1 MIFEKQVVNGYK
13 AMMHTRY
20 DNTELSFYFS
30 HKDFEG
36 FEREEYAFNSSMGH
50 TLQGYLYY
58 YKDFNEDRLIVF
70 DHGLGNGHRA
80 YMREIE
86 KLCSHGYRVFAYD
99 HTGCMESEGAGAG
112 GFAQSL
118 CDLDDCLKALKTDAA
133 VDTTDIS
140 VMGHSWGGFST
151 INIAALHPDVK
162 RIVVLSGPVSVERMI
177 GQLFAG
183 LLSGYRKAILALE
196 MACNP
201 DYVKLDAA
209 ETLKTAE
216 AKALLIYS
224 DDDAIVKKAAHY
236 DVLKEALDGKENITL
251 MLVEGKA
258 HNPNYTKDAVSYLAT
273 LSKAMKRPPK
283 TEEEKA
289 AFKASFDWNRMTAQD
304 EALWSEI
311 LAFLKV

>member
-1 MIFEKQVVNGYK
+1 MIFEKQIVKMYQ
-13 AMMHTRY
+13 AQMFARY
-20 DNTELSFYFS
+20 DDNGAVYYFS
-30 HKDFEG
+30 HRDFPGLHAEPYT
-36 FEREEYAFNSSMGH
+36 FPSSHGH
-50 TLQGYLYY
+50 TLKGYFYSY
-58 YKDFNEDRLIVF
+58 DGYKPERLIVF
-70 DHGLGNGHRA
+70 DHGMGGGHLS
-80 YMREIE
+80 YMKEIE
-86 KLCSHGYRVFAYD
+86 KLCAAGYRVFSYD

-133 VDTTDIS
+133 VDTSDVS

-151 INIAALHPDVK
+151 INITALHPDVK
-162 RIVVLSGPVSVERMI
+162 RIVVLSGPVSVGRMI
-177 GQLFAG
+177 GQLFGG

-224 DDDAIVKKAAHY
+224 DNDAIVKKAAHY
-236 DVLKEALDGKENITL
+236 DVLKEALDGKDNITL
-251 MLVEGKA
+251 MLVSGKA

-273 LSKAMKRPPK
+273 LSKAMKTPPK

-289 AFKASFDWNRMTAQD
+289 AFKASFDWDRMTAQD
-304 EALWSEI
+304 ASIWSEI
-311 LAFLKV
+311 LAFLEA